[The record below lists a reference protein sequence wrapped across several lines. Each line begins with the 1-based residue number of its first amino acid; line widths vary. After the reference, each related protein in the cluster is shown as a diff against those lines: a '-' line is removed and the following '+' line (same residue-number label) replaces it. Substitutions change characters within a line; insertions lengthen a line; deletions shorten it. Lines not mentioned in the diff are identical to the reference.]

1 MAPRVDLKKGESKN
15 HIAKALKSIRD
26 GYVIVVPAEHGY
38 IYLADAF
45 SHFAVRAMHVLRGD
59 ELGISAQV
67 LCYSAQTVQGITR
80 DVPGDAQL
88 LMDEFW
94 PGLLSLNLAPNRG
107 VNWDLGDDNSLDL
120 ISVRVP
126 KSRFLRALLKE
137 SGPLAAASAAPAG
150 DAPMRTIDRS
160 AIKGWDVATV
170 FDNGVLKAG
179 QPTTVIEQRNDGL
192 HIVRE
197 GAISAAHVRKIAPSV
212 FGQPLSAKNY

>member
-15 HIAKALKSIRD
+15 HIARALKSIRD

-59 ELGISAQV
+59 ELGVSAQV
-67 LCYSAQTVQGITR
+67 LCHSAQTVQGITR
-80 DVPGDAQL
+80 DVPGDAQK

-107 VNWDLGDDNSLDL
+107 VNCDL
-120 ISVRVP
+120 ISIRVP

-170 FDNGVLKAG
+170 FDNGALKAG
-179 QPTTVIEQRNDGL
+179 QPTTVIEQRDDGL

-212 FGQPLSAKNY
+212 SGQSQSAKNY

>member
-1 MAPRVDLKKGESKN
+1 MAPRVDLKQGELKN
-15 HIAKALKSIRD
+15 QVAKALKLIRD
-26 GYVIVVPAEHGY
+26 GYVIVAPAEHGY

-67 LCYSAQTVQGITR
+67 LCYSAQTVSGITR
-80 DVPGDAQL
+80 DLPADAQS

-94 PGLLSLNLAPNRG
+94 PGLLSLNLKPNRG
-107 VNWDLGDDNSLDL
+107 LNWDLGDDNSLDQ
-120 ISVRVP
+120 ISIRVP
-126 KSRFLRALLKE
+126 KVRFLRALLKE

-150 DAPMRTIDRS
+150 AGPLLKIDRS

-170 FDNGVLKAG
+170 FDNGALKAG
-179 QPTTVIEQRNDGL
+179 KASTVIEQRQDGL

-197 GAISAAHVRKIAPSV
+197 GAISAAQVRKIAPGVS
-212 FGQPLSAKNY
+212 GQSQSAENY

>member
-1 MAPRVDLKKGESKN
+1 MAPRIDLKKGDSKN

-67 LCYSAQTVQGITR
+67 LCHSAQTVQGITR
-80 DVPGDAQL
+80 DVPGDAQK

-107 VNWDLGDDNSLDL
+107 LNWDLGDDNALDL
-120 ISVRVP
+120 ISIRVP
-126 KSRFLRALLKE
+126 KSRFLRTLLKE
-137 SGPLAAASAAPAG
+137 SGPLAAASASPAG
-150 DAPMRTIDRS
+150 EVPMLAIDRS
-160 AIKGWDVATV
+160 AIKSWDVATV
-170 FDNGVLKAG
+170 FDNGVLKSG
-179 QPTTVIEQRNDGL
+179 QPTTVIEQRNGGL

-197 GAISAAHVRKIAPSV
+197 GAISAAQVRKIAPSV
-212 FGQPLSAKNY
+212 SE